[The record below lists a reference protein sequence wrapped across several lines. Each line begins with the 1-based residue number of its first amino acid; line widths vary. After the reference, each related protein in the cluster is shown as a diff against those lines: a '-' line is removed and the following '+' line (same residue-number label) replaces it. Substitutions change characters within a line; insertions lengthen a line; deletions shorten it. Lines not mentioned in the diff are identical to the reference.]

1 MKKIFNKISLLLC
14 AVLLLAGCSCS
25 KNNDNSIKANISDGD
40 ATLVTGAKDGAK
52 TYSLQNVYDSL
63 KATSANE
70 LAADKLVEI
79 IGDLVLFTNDAEG
92 ETWKGRYDAKIKEKL
107 KALIDNDSYKLNGK
121 FNEELLKIT
130 LNSQLYSVTCTV
142 GEDLTPGEGLEKLTC
157 DYSDYIQKALRVE
170 TIEELLK
177 EKYIYDEVLEEKEN
191 LFSTKKVRLVEY
203 LTIDSTNEDALDFI
217 HEWVGRLSEENSTV
231 TLEKIAEE
239 WEKKLI
245 ADLDEQKDSIGKNKD
260 ANGSIM
266 KDFTNG
272 YKYSVKE
279 GYDIKKEA
287 IENTSY
293 FESTIITSD
302 KKDILNSAL
311 VSRILSD
318 NIVVETGTTNKSY
331 EINGNHYVVNPLAD
345 ANINERDIVIKDT
358 TNNKY
363 YLIRVEVVT
372 KTSEHEYEG
381 VKVMA
386 QNNTLVADY
395 LNYYLEQN
403 KDSISVHDQ
412 EVYEYLKTIYPT
424 IFAD

>member
-1 MKKIFNKISLLLC
+1 MIF
-14 AVLLLAGCSCS
+14 
-25 KNNDNSIKANISDGD
+25 DDD
-40 ATLVTGAKDGAK
+40 
-52 TYSLQNVYDSL
+52 
-63 KATSANE
+63 
-70 LAADKLVEI
+70 VE
-79 IGDLVLFTNDAEG
+79 
-92 ETWKGRYDAKIKEKL
+92 
-107 KALIDNDSYKLNGK
+107 DNDSYKLNGK

-302 KKDILNSAL
+302 KKDI
-311 VSRILSD
+311 
-318 NIVVETGTTNKSY
+318 
-331 EINGNHYVVNPLAD
+331 
-345 ANINERDIVIKDT
+345 
-358 TNNKY
+358 
-363 YLIRVEVVT
+363 
-372 KTSEHEYEG
+372 
-381 VKVMA
+381 
-386 QNNTLVADY
+386 
-395 LNYYLEQN
+395 
-403 KDSISVHDQ
+403 
-412 EVYEYLKTIYPT
+412 
-424 IFAD
+424 

>member
-1 MKKIFNKISLLLC
+1 MKKIFSKASLPLC
-14 AVLLLAGCSCS
+14 AMLLLAGCSCS
-25 KNNDNSIKANISDGD
+25 KDNNDSIKANIGDGE
-40 ATLVTGAKDGAK
+40 AALVTGQKDAAKA
-52 TYSLQNVYDSL
+52 YSLQDVYDSL

-70 LAADKLVEI
+70 LVADKLVEI
-79 IGDLVLFTNDAEG
+79 IGDLVLFTDDKAG
-92 ETWKGRYDAKIKEKL
+92 ETWESRYDAKIEEKL
-107 KALIDNDSYKLNGK
+107 KALVNNDSYKLNGK

-130 LNSQLYSVTCTV
+130 LNSQLYNVTCTV
-142 GEDLTPGEGLEKLTC
+142 GEDLTPGEGLEELTC
-157 DYSDYIQKALRVE
+157 DYSNYIQKALRVE

-177 EKYIYDEVLEEKEN
+177 EKYIYDKVLEEKEN

-217 HEWVGRLSEENSTV
+217 HEWVEKLSEENSTV

-245 ADLDEQKDSIGKNKD
+245 ADLVEKRDSIGKNKD
-260 ANGSIM
+260 ANGAIM

-272 YKYSVKE
+272 YKYSVQEGFEIKE
-279 GYDIKKEA
+279 KAIKDA
-287 IENTSY
+287 SY
-293 FESTIITSD
+293 FESAIITND
-302 KKDILNSAL
+302 KKDILNSTL

-331 EINGNHYVVNPLAD
+331 EINGKHYVVNPLAD

-372 KTSEHEYEG
+372 KTSADEYRGIE
-381 VKVMA
+381 VMA
-386 QNNTLVADY
+386 QNNTLVSDY

-403 KDSISVHDQ
+403 KDSISVHDE
-412 EVYEYLKTIYPT
+412 EVYEYLKTLYPT